1 MSPGTPLRL
10 DTAACDRCGACVPK
24 CTAKALRVGPGYIL
38 VDWEKCTG
46 CGKCAEACETG
57 AIALR
62 GAVPAGDGNLGPG
75 SNVVP
80 IAPARKKVSAKPSS
94 RASNAKRASGEPAAP
109 GRAGVAWTLPEALL
123 VAVVAFALLLGAS
136 ALTGTFTD
144 GALRVSATH
153 VANSVALAALA
164 WYLAH
169 RHGVGF
175 LAAFRLDTAPE
186 VRNVLLAVAVA
197 VACRLFSMTYTA
209 MVPPP
214 GAQGPDLLPQMFG
227 GGVLG
232 MALTF
237 AFVAVAAP
245 VLEELLLRG
254 VVLGALARRIGRW
267 GAIVA
272 SAVLFSLLH
281 MEVWALLPFAVLGIG
296 LGWLATRGRSLWPA
310 VLAHV
315 LYNAAILAA
324 TFFYA
329 AAR

>member
-1 MSPGTPLRL
+1 
-10 DTAACDRCGACVPK
+10 
-24 CTAKALRVGPGYIL
+24 
-38 VDWEKCTG
+38 
-46 CGKCAEACETG
+46 
-57 AIALR
+57 
-62 GAVPAGDGNLGPG
+62 
-75 SNVVP
+75 VP
-80 IAPARKKVSAKPSS
+80 IASVRKKDSAKPSP
-94 RASNAKRASGEPAAP
+94 RASDAKPAVATPGAP
-109 GRAGVAWTLPEALL
+109 GRTGVAWTLPDAL
-123 VAVVAFALLLGAS
+123 VVVVVAFALLLGAS
-136 ALTGTFTD
+136 MLTGTVTD
-144 GALRVSATH
+144 DALRVSVTH

-169 RHGVGF
+169 RHGAGI
-175 LAAFRLDTAPE
+175 LAAFRLNTAPE

-197 VACRLFSMTYTA
+197 IACRIFSMTYAA

-214 GAQGPDLLPQMFG
+214 GAQGPDLLTQMFG
-227 GGVLG
+227 GGVVG

-237 AFVAVAAP
+237 VFVAVAAP

-254 VVLGALARRIGRW
+254 VVLGALARRIGTW

-272 SAVLFSLLH
+272 SAIVFSLLH
-281 MEVWALLPFAVLGIG
+281 VDIWSLLPFTVLGIG

-310 VLAHV
+310 LLAHI